1 MKGREG
7 CSIYRKGGKGSVS
20 IEREGRVQY
29 LRKKGK
35 SIVSLKGREGYRI
48 YERKEKVK
56 YL

>member
-29 LRKKGK
+29 LKKW
-35 SIVSLKGREGYRI
+35 REGYSF
-48 YERKEKVK
+48 
-56 YL
+56 